1 MSTAALGLDEAVTDH
16 HGRFQRL
23 YYGQT
28 KFDFVRRR
36 KIWFAV
42 SSIVIL
48 AGIVSLA
55 VRGLNYDI
63 EFVGGTSW
71 QVPSN
76 GVSVSTVRSALGP
89 LGLGGAT
96 ITTLGSGSKATLQI
110 EAKLSSTSAAS
121 GSAAQSNQIL
131 KVENALVRLTHQRSI
146 NSVTVETVGPTWGG
160 QVTHKAVEALIVFF
174 ILIAIYISIFFEWKM
189 ALAAIIAV
197 IHDILVTVGIYSLTF
212 FLVTPDTVVAFLTVL
227 GYSLYDTI
235 VVFDRVRDNTK
246 GLGATGKLSIT
257 DVVNLSMNQT
267 LARSVNTS
275 LVAILPILAVLVLGA
290 EILGAT
296 TLQYFGLALLIGLAS
311 GAYSS
316 IFIASPLVA
325 MLKEHERRY
334 SDIRH
339 RLEARGLRDQLLS
352 PAAVAAG
359 VLDEREA
366 GGASRRRRGKGGAQ
380 REVQGPL
387 RPGRSTTLQ
396 DRRPPPDARDAR
408 SGADVAGP
416 DGIGY
421 EEEEVCPTCSA
432 TARATAPTVSSR
444 RGSRGRGAPAARSPA
459 RAPGEPA
466 RPALLARAAAQ
477 RAGRPRARARSGGGE
492 PGRRVA
498 RPGGPATRVG
508 GDGSRRALR
517 RYGRAAR
524 QRRPRSA
531 VAAGDLRRR

>member
-1 MSTAALGLDEAVTDH
+1 MSTTALDLDEGVADR

-36 KIWFAV
+36 KTWFTI
-42 SSIVIL
+42 SIIIIL
-48 AGIVSLA
+48 AGLVSLA

-76 GVSVSTVRSALGP
+76 GVAVGQVRSALAP
-89 LGLGGAT
+89 IGLGGAS
-96 ITTLGSGSKATLQI
+96 ITTLGNGSNTTIQV
-110 EAKLSSTSAAS
+110 EAKLSK
-121 GSAAQSNQIL
+121 GSAANGSTAQASQIS
-131 KVENALVRLTHQRSI
+131 KVETALARVTHHSSI

-212 FLVTPDTVVAFLTVL
+212 FLVTPDTVIAFLTVL

-334 SDIRH
+334 VRDPPPPGGTGP
-339 RLEARGLRDQLLS
+339 AR
-352 PAAVAAG
+352 PVAQP
-359 VLDEREA
+359 
-366 GGASRRRRGKGGAQ
+366 GGRGG
-380 REVQGPL
+380 
-387 RPGRSTTLQ
+387 
-396 DRRPPPDARDAR
+396 RRPRRARFLR
-408 SGADVAGP
+408 ELP
-416 DGIGY
+416 
-421 EEEEVCPTCSA
+421 
-432 TARATAPTVSSR
+432 
-444 RGSRGRGAPAARSPA
+444 APAWEGSPTRDPGPAPA
-459 RAPGEPA
+459 RAERHVAGSSA
-466 RPALLARAAAQ
+466 RPR
-477 RAGRPRARARSGGGE
+477 
-492 PGRRVA
+492 
-498 RPGGPATRVG
+498 GP
-508 GDGSRRALR
+508 
-517 RYGRAAR
+517 
-524 QRRPRSA
+524 
-531 VAAGDLRRR
+531 RRRERSRCRSR